1 MTRCIST
8 MSRNY
13 CKELVKSI
21 IIKLI
26 TFRGLESARIWST
39 FQLFSFCVFFSCF
52 KANTHLKRQHSAI
65 LASHLLLIR
74 GDFSMKSDRSHQHVP
89 YVQTQSGKRGL
100 SGVFISFER
109 QKPWG
114 SPSNSWSNKQ
124 TIQAVSGT
132 SSRSEH
138 LSNRWDTTLK
148 FRCFTVVLA
157 QWHCE
162 GASRWMLLIAA
173 TLSVQALWAEW
184 PQQVICQGRSAVTL
198 LQVISQLETHQVA
211 LRLSQKFTAKFLTS
225 ALSALFVLRLEQE
238 LCEVHKHVHSVLE
251 TVLTVCCTSHWRKNF
266 S

>member
-100 SGVFISFER
+100 SRVFISFER

-132 SSRSEH
+132 SSRIRALVKPLRHHIKIQVFYS
-138 LSNRWDTTLK
+138 
-148 FRCFTVVLA
+148 
-157 QWHCE
+157 
-162 GASRWMLLIAA
+162 
-173 TLSVQALWAEW
+173 SV
-184 PQQVICQGRSAVTL
+184 GTVTL
-198 LQVISQLETHQVA
+198 WRCQQMDASDCCHIKCTGSLGWMTTAGNLSRSVGCDITAGHQPAWNSSGGPEVV
-211 LRLSQKFTAKFLTS
+211 T
-225 ALSALFVLRLEQE
+225 
-238 LCEVHKHVHSVLE
+238 EVHS
-251 TVLTVCCTSHWRKNF
+251 
-266 S
+266 

>member
-1 MTRCIST
+1 
-8 MSRNY
+8 MSHTCRLRVASEGWAESSFRL
-13 CKELVKSI
+13 KDKSPEALPLI
-21 IIKLI
+21 LDQTSKL
-26 TFRGLESARIWST
+26 FRQ
-39 FQLFSFCVFFSCF
+39 FQAL
-52 KANTHLKRQHSAI
+52 
-65 LASHLLLIR
+65 
-74 GDFSMKSDRSHQHVP
+74 P
-89 YVQTQSGKRGL
+89 P
-100 SGVFISFER
+100 E
-109 QKPWG
+109 
-114 SPSNSWSNKQ
+114 
-124 TIQAVSGT
+124 
-132 SSRSEH
+132 SEH

-251 TVLTVCCTSHWRKNF
+251 TVLTVCCTSHWRRNF